1 MARDRPSPYGEG
13 QAFFIVA
20 RGPVPRERW
29 SARARTMTRETRS
42 QARVAGEGPHPTMK
56 GDFCGVKTTGLFPEF
71 HQRDL
76 KARPAASIY
85 QAYPEFR

>member
-1 MARDRPSPYGEG
+1 MARE
-13 QAFFIVA
+13 I
-20 RGPVPRERW
+20 
-29 SARARTMTRETRS
+29 RS
-42 QARVAGEGPHPTMK
+42 QARVETCEGPRPPMK
-56 GDFCGVKTTGLFPEF
+56 ERDFCRVKTTCLFPEF